1 MVPELKLDF
10 LARHSGI
17 YAAFAPGVYAIPGAL
32 GDAR

>member
-17 YAAFAPGVYAIPGAL
+17 YAAFDPGVYAIPGAL
-32 GDAR
+32 VDVR